1 MTTGQGAPRAGGRP
15 LIARVRQVRG
25 RAAVG
30 VAAVVREVAG
40 VATRINEFVKK
51 NDGTKDAYLE
61 YMHSLAHL

>member
-1 MTTGQGAPRAGGRP
+1 MTTGQGAPGARGRP
-15 LIARVRQVRG
+15 LIARVRQVG
-25 RAAVG
+25 GGAVG

-40 VATRINEFVKK
+40 VATRTNEFVKK

>member
-1 MTTGQGAPRAGGRP
+1 MGGR
-15 LIARVRQVRG
+15 
-25 RAAVG
+25 AVG

-51 NDGTKDAYLE
+51 NDRRKGAYLE